1 MSLQEI
7 LSGKVFYHCEKA
19 VVITNNYFTA
29 AAEETAR
36 VTGVELWDRG
46 RLKELYRIAL
56 SNGFGTQWY

>member
-1 MSLQEI
+1 M
-7 LSGKVFYHCEKA
+7 FYHCEKA

-56 SNGFGTQWY
+56 SNGFGTQRY